1 MRSEAQACIGKTEI
15 RRLIPHS
22 GAMCL
27 LDEVTEWDELS
38 ICCTSNT
45 HRERTNPL
53 RRGEHFSAIH
63 AFEYGA
69 QAVAIHG
76 GLRAHAA
83 GAVVPPG
90 YLVALRDATM
100 DVATLEQLASPL
112 AVRAKRL
119 FGDSADSVYECQVS
133 AGDIPVAQGR
143 VTIISRGVKSSEAK
157 SAKNGER
164 SETPASITLERHVP
178 ADHPS
183 LPGHF
188 PDEPIVPGVVI
199 LDEVATALA
208 QWRECLVT
216 GIPFVKFLR
225 PLMPDQIFA
234 ISFSSSR
241 GPQIAF
247 QCHVENRVIVEGCFE
262 TTRHG

>member
-1 MRSEAQACIGKTEI
+1 MRNEAQTCIGKAEI

-22 GAMCL
+22 GSMCL

-53 RRGEHFSAIH
+53 RRGEHLSAIY

-76 GLRAHAA
+76 GLRARSA
-83 GAVVPPG
+83 GAVAPPG
-90 YLVALRDATM
+90 YLVALRDATLG
-100 DVATLEQLASPL
+100 VTTLEHLPSPL
-112 AVRAKRL
+112 VVRAKRL
-119 FGDSADSVYECQVS
+119 FGDSADSVYDIQVS
-133 AGDIPVAQGR
+133 AGDILLAQAR
-143 VTIISRGVKSSEAK
+143 VTIISREAKSSEAK
-157 SAKNGER
+157 RTQRER
-164 SETPASITLERHVP
+164 SETPAPIAFERHVP

-188 PDEPIVPGVVI
+188 PGEPIVPGVVI

-208 QWRECLVT
+208 QWRQGRVT

-225 PLMPDQIFA
+225 PLKPDHSFA
-234 ISFSSSR
+234 ICFSSSR
-241 GPQIAF
+241 EPQIAF
-247 QCHVENRVIVEGCFE
+247 QCHAENRMIVEGCFE